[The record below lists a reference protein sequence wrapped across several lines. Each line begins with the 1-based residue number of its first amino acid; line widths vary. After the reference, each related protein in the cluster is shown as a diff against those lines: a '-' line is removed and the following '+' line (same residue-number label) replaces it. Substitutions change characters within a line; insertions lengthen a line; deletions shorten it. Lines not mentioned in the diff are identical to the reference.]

1 VAIQGLF
8 SGDLKVRGLNGVLVA
23 NDGIVTATS
32 FSSGSSGT
40 SGTAGSSGTAGTSGT
55 SGTSATSGTSGTT
68 GTSGSAGTSGTTG
81 SSGSSGTSGSSGS
94 SATSGTSGTSATDG
108 TGGTSG
114 TSGSSGS
121 SGSTGTSGTS
131 GSSGTSATD
140 GTGGTSGTSGSSATS
155 GTSGSSATS
164 GTSGTSGTSATAG
177 TSGTSG
183 VQGDRYATTSTTTFT
198 LGSAGTITVATQ
210 LAYTVAQSIIV
221 VYDANNF
228 QECEVTAY
236 NPATGSLSFGAPFRT
251 VGGGTYSSWT
261 INLDGASGGDG
272 SSGTSGSSGSA
283 GTSGTTGTSGSSGS
297 SGSSGTSGSSGSSG
311 TAGTSGR
318 NGIDG
323 SSGASIANWYGAF
336 TSTATQVVTAANTP
350 TAITYTNDEYSNGIV
365 FSGSQLTVQHTGIY
379 EIAYSLQV
387 EKTQGGSA
395 SEVDIWLKKNGSNI
409 IRTDSIL
416 GLNSNSTKQLPFVS
430 IIDSA
435 NAGDYYEV
443 YFSSDSDHVQ
453 ITAVAAAGAIPAAP
467 SIITNIKQIG
477 IAVGTTS
484 GTSGTSGSSGIN
496 GSSGNTGSSGSAG
509 SSGTSGTSGLDG
521 STGSSGSAGS
531 SGTSGSSGTTG
542 TSGSSGTAGTSGT
555 SGSSGSSGSSG
566 TTGTSGTSATS
577 GTTGTSGSSGTSGMA
592 TTSARAVQVFTST
605 AGQTTFTVANGYN
618 LGMVDVFVN
627 GVKLVNGVDYTAT
640 NGTTVVLTDALTV
653 GQIVE
658 IDNYLTAF
666 LPTNALRTITTFT
679 ATAAQTTFS
688 VTYTQGLIDVFY
700 NGSNLAQSEY
710 TATNGTSIILA
721 TACQLNDIVVVYAYS
736 YAVGAYSG
744 IGGSGTANY
753 LPKFTGASTI
763 GDSNLINDSSGNLGL
778 GVTPS
783 AWSLAGL
790 TAMQIKNAGFFGYLN
805 NLYASANAYYNAGW
819 KYIANANA
827 AYYSQ
832 NEAGAGIHAW
842 YNAPSGTA
850 DAAITWTQAM
860 TLTSGGDLYVGASG
874 GARGSTATR
883 ALIKMGS
890 SQEYLELQAVNTS
903 STTGLL
909 FSDGA
914 SGNYGLIQYNSSDQM
929 DFYTA
934 NTRQMRIT
942 SGGQIQIG
950 GTTNTF
956 VDFDGTTC
964 RFFGGGS
971 TNTFGLGAS
980 NNIFYQGDAS
990 QFYPTLDNARS
1001 IGLAG
1006 NRYTA
1011 IWAVNGTIQTSD
1023 EREKTDIVDSDLG
1036 LDFVTK
1042 LRPVSYKWKVGQNN
1056 ETTETKIDEEG
1067 NEITESIITPR
1078 PGIRTHY
1085 GLIAQEVEEL
1095 LNGKDFGGFIHDKE
1109 SDVKGLR
1116 YDQFVPLL
1124 IKAIQELKAEIEQL
1138 KQK

>member
-1 VAIQGLF
+1 
-8 SGDLKVRGLNGVLVA
+8 
-23 NDGIVTATS
+23 
-32 FSSGSSGT
+32 
-40 SGTAGSSGTAGTSGT
+40 
-55 SGTSATSGTSGTT
+55 
-68 GTSGSAGTSGTTG
+68 
-81 SSGSSGTSGSSGS
+81 
-94 SATSGTSGTSATDG
+94 
-108 TGGTSG
+108 
-114 TSGSSGS
+114 
-121 SGSTGTSGTS
+121 
-131 GSSGTSATD
+131 
-140 GTGGTSGTSGSSATS
+140 
-155 GTSGSSATS
+155 
-164 GTSGTSGTSATAG
+164 
-177 TSGTSG
+177 
-183 VQGDRYATTSTTTFT
+183 
-198 LGSAGTITVATQ
+198 LGNAGTITVATQ

-236 NPATGSLSFGAPFRT
+236 NPSTGSLSFGAPFRT
-251 VGGGTYSSWT
+251 VGGGTYSSWA

-323 SSGASIANWYGAF
+323 TSGASIANWYGAF

-350 TAITYTNDEYSNGIV
+350 TPITYTNDEYSNGIV

-379 EIAYSLQV
+379 EIGYSLQV

-443 YFSSDSDHVQ
+443 YFSSDSNHVQ

-679 ATAAQTTFS
+679 ATAGQTTFA

-710 TATNGTSIILA
+710 TATNGTSIVLG

-744 IGGSGTANY
+744 IGGSGTVNTI
-753 LPKFTGASTI
+753 PKFTATATI
-763 GDSNLINDSSGNLGL
+763 GDSAITDNGTTVTLVSRALSG
-778 GVTPS
+778 TS
-783 AWSLAGL
+783 ATFSGQLAIGGQSNIYGGLAGL
-790 TAMQIKNAGFFGYLN
+790 FAIQNGNSSYYSYDQEIGIVGNGY
-805 NLYASANAYYNAGW
+805 YDGGW
-819 KYIANANA
+819 KYKTTNRATRYIANIGTHTFEFAVSGTANA
-827 AYYSQ
+827 ALTWLPALTIGNTGTATFSGSATFGSDVFTYANGGIFFNGGGSYGSGIFQQSGGNLILQTGTTPRLTIASTGAATFSSGIGIGGATATTGGIQFPTTEVNVNNANNLDDYEEGSFTPVVVGSSTAGTATYSAQ
-832 NEAGAGIHAW
+832 NGRYVKIGRAVNFNLYCDWSAGT
-842 YNAPSGTA
+842 GTGNLYIGGLPYVA
-850 DAAITWTQAM
+850 DAAGIYPACAIGETSNITLSANGIM
-860 TLTSGGDLYVGASG
+860 T
-874 GARGSTATR
+874 ARVQISNT
-883 ALIKMGS
+883 LIFI
-890 SQEYLELQAVNTS
+890 SQYPA
-903 STTGLL
+903 G
-909 FSDGA
+909 
-914 SGNYGLIQYNSSDQM
+914 
-929 DFYTA
+929 
-934 NTRQMRIT
+934 
-942 SGGQIQIG
+942 G
-950 GTTNTF
+950 GTTSS
-956 VDFDGTTC
+956 VSYDGA
-964 RFFGGGS
+964 G
-971 TNTFGLGAS
+971 
-980 NNIFYQGDAS
+980 YVV
-990 QFYPTLDNARS
+990 
-1001 IGLAG
+1001 LAG
-1006 NRYTA
+1006 TYY
-1011 IWAVNGTIQTSD
+1011 V
-1023 EREKTDIVDSDLG
+1023 
-1036 LDFVTK
+1036 
-1042 LRPVSYKWKVGQNN
+1042 
-1056 ETTETKIDEEG
+1056 
-1067 NEITESIITPR
+1067 
-1078 PGIRTHY
+1078 
-1085 GLIAQEVEEL
+1085 
-1095 LNGKDFGGFIHDKE
+1095 
-1109 SDVKGLR
+1109 
-1116 YDQFVPLL
+1116 
-1124 IKAIQELKAEIEQL
+1124 
-1138 KQK
+1138 

>member
-1 VAIQGLF
+1 
-8 SGDLKVRGLNGVLVA
+8 
-23 NDGIVTATS
+23 
-32 FSSGSSGT
+32 
-40 SGTAGSSGTAGTSGT
+40 
-55 SGTSATSGTSGTT
+55 
-68 GTSGSAGTSGTTG
+68 
-81 SSGSSGTSGSSGS
+81 
-94 SATSGTSGTSATDG
+94 
-108 TGGTSG
+108 
-114 TSGSSGS
+114 
-121 SGSTGTSGTS
+121 
-131 GSSGTSATD
+131 
-140 GTGGTSGTSGSSATS
+140 
-155 GTSGSSATS
+155 
-164 GTSGTSGTSATAG
+164 
-177 TSGTSG
+177 
-183 VQGDRYATTSTTTFT
+183 
-198 LGSAGTITVATQ
+198 LGNAGTITVGTQ

-323 SSGASIANWYGAF
+323 TSGASIANWYGAF

-679 ATAAQTTFS
+679 ATAGQTTFS

-744 IGGSGTANY
+744 IGGSGTVNT
-753 LPKFTGASTI
+753 LPKFTATATI
-763 GDSNLINDSSGNLGL
+763 GDSAITDNGTTVTLVSRALSGTSASFSSNVTGTGNSNVSSAIIANNGL
-778 GVTPS
+778 G
-783 AWSLAGL
+783 G
-790 TAMQIKNAGFFGYLN
+790 
-805 NLYASANAYYNAGW
+805 
-819 KYIANANA
+819 
-827 AYYSQ
+827 
-832 NEAGAGIHAW
+832 
-842 YNAPSGTA
+842 SGTA
-850 DAAITWTQAM
+850 QFYQDFGNG
-860 TLTSGGDLYVGASG
+860 SGFVAGRILRGNGASG
-874 GARGSTATR
+874 YEANGLNIDSFQGLQIKLNALGGSGGTFAVTGGAATF
-883 ALIKMGS
+883 S
-890 SQEYLELQAVNTS
+890 SSIAAVSATFGGQVNFTTTAVN
-903 STTGLL
+903 
-909 FSDGA
+909 
-914 SGNYGLIQYNSSDQM
+914 
-929 DFYTA
+929 
-934 NTRQMRIT
+934 
-942 SGGQIQIG
+942 
-950 GTTNTF
+950 
-956 VDFDGTTC
+956 
-964 RFFGGGS
+964 
-971 TNTFGLGAS
+971 
-980 NNIFYQGDAS
+980 
-990 QFYPTLDNARS
+990 PT
-1001 IGLAG
+1001 IGLANSADGLLLVGGVTNGVRINNHNNTTELFRVTNGG
-1006 NRYTA
+1006 NVGIGTSSPQSLLDVQGTA
-1011 IWAVNGTIQTSD
+1011 SVSTVSGRTYNTGIVSSTNPNIANGSGFLSIPIKVGDVITFFSGQVRTVTAVTDTQLTLNANWTVSFAGVTATGVGGIGFDTDGSQKMLIAAGGDININGATSTGRLNIFENGVKWGQVIRHDRAGAQFYIDFLYSSTETGAITGNNTNVTYATSSDYRLKEDLKDFNGVELVSKLNVYDFAWKSDNTRRMYGVVAHEMAKILPYAVNKEKDLIKEDGTIDAQG
-1023 EREKTDIVDSDLG
+1023 VDYSL
-1036 LDFVTK
+1036 
-1042 LRPVSYKWKVGQNN
+1042 
-1056 ETTETKIDEEG
+1056 
-1067 NEITESIITPR
+1067 ITP
-1078 PGIRTHY
+1078 
-1085 GLIAQEVEEL
+1085 L
-1095 LNGKDFGGFIHDKE
+1095 L
-1109 SDVKGLR
+1109 V
-1116 YDQFVPLL
+1116 
-1124 IKAIQELKAEIEQL
+1124 KAIQEQQAQIEEL
-1138 KQK
+1138 KQIVATK